1 LKCGA
6 AELEKGIKRTD
17 LSKAYI
23 SKTGVPNKIYLEQIQ
38 ALEKELEAWSAP
50 DPAPAPEFRILR
62 VLVTAAV
69 RPARGEVERVVA
81 RGTSCVEYFIRCDAT
96 QTELL
101 FGSGFKVLLDSL
113 RSEDKSLSAIY
124 AKVNYRS
131 ENTVQLTTRI

>member
-1 LKCGA
+1 
-6 AELEKGIKRTD
+6 
-17 LSKAYI
+17 
-23 SKTGVPNKIYLEQIQ
+23 
-38 ALEKELEAWSAP
+38 
-50 DPAPAPEFRILR
+50 
-62 VLVTAAV
+62 VTAAV

-131 ENTVQLTTRI
+131 ENTVQLTTRISREERKKRDIWKDSEEGDDDGGMLK